1 MTIHGSKLELKQL
14 KYPENRAKRIS
25 TLPEDNFWFDHWISN
40 LFSVQETRHLEIY
53 KDTKVN
59 SITHPKLEK
68 AKIVDVSK
76 GGHGLCVATGGGRR
90 TLYGHRKLKGQNS
103 TINASRFLILNQK
116 KKRF

>member
-59 SITHPKLEK
+59 SIRVLE
-68 AKIVDVSK
+68 
-76 GGHGLCVATGGGRR
+76 GL
-90 TLYGHRKLKGQNS
+90 
-103 TINASRFLILNQK
+103 
-116 KKRF
+116 